1 MPSKAMFNAFSQAVI
16 ARDGTVCKVCNDY
29 KNVNPHLITQS
40 IHLPAGG
47 YVPEKGIML
56 CYSCRVEALE
66 YHRGYIKC
74 KGLSP
79 EDLYLLIGS
88 SKEEAH
94 IASVES
100 AESIDSIVSK

>member
-1 MPSKAMFNAFSQAVI
+1 MPSKARFNAFSQAVI
-16 ARDGTVCKVCNDY
+16 ARDGNVCKVCNGC

-47 YVPEKGIML
+47 YVFENGIML
-56 CYSCRVEALE
+56 CYSCRIEALE
-66 YHRGYIKC
+66 YHRGYVKC

-88 SKEEAH
+88 SKEAAH
-94 IASVES
+94 IASVAS
-100 AESIDSIVSK
+100 AESIEFNDSK